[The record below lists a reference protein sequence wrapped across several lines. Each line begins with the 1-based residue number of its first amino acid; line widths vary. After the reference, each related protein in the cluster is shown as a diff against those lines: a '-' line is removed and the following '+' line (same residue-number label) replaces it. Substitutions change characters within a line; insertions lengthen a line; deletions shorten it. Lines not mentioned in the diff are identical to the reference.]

1 MKISRIIN
9 KIGYILIG
17 ILLLLIAIVKLP
29 GVFGY
34 QSYCILSGSMEPQ
47 IPTGSV
53 VYVQK
58 VAWEEIQPGDC
69 ITFRIGTDT
78 ELTATH
84 RVVSIDQ
91 EKKEIVTKGDANKTE
106 DIMKVRENMLMGKV
120 MYTLPFAG
128 YGAWFLRTLAGK
140 VCCIVIFLMV
150 LVPEKKRSHIK

>member
-1 MKISRIIN
+1 M
-9 KIGYILIG
+9 GM
-17 ILLLLIAIVKLP
+17 LLLLIAIMKLP

-34 QSYCILSGSMEPQ
+34 QPYYILSGSMEPQ

-53 VYVQK
+53 VYVQQ
-58 VAWEEIQPGDC
+58 VEWEEIHSGDC

-106 DIMKVRENMLMGKV
+106 DIMKVRENMLIGKV
-120 MYTLPFAG
+120 VYTLPCAG
-128 YGAWFLRTLAGK
+128 FGAWFLQTLAGK
-140 VCCIVIFLMV
+140 ICCIVIFLMV
-150 LVPEKKRSHIK
+150 LVPEKKSRK